1 MHGKELLV
9 ANRAQQDRM
18 LKPGRSVET
27 LHGCTEKEDA
37 ERFERISKDRLK
49 ALKADDEEAYM
60 KLIDAAKD
68 TRITHLLR
76 QRDSYLVSLAQAV
89 VAQQN
94 DGHDTG
100 APPRGQGDDGPM
112 DETMFGAQKM
122 DDPDEKST
130 EVDYH
135 AVAHKI
141 KGTISKQPS
150 IIVGGTLKE
159 YQLKGLQWMI
169 SLYNN
174 KLNGILADEMVRLFF
189 LSFFFFKTYF
199 LIFNINRVSERLSKP
214 YRSSLSSSRSSA
226 SAGLTSSSSLCLP

>member
-1 MHGKELLV
+1 
-9 ANRAQQDRM
+9 
-18 LKPGRSVET
+18 
-27 LHGCTEKEDA
+27 
-37 ERFERISKDRLK
+37 
-49 ALKADDEEAYM
+49 
-60 KLIDAAKD
+60 
-68 TRITHLLR
+68 
-76 QRDSYLVSLAQAV
+76 
-89 VAQQN
+89 
-94 DGHDTG
+94 
-100 APPRGQGDDGPM
+100 M

-174 KLNGILADEMVRLFF
+174 KLNGILADEMVGFFFDLLRRLF
-189 LSFFFFKTYF
+189 
-199 LIFNINRVSERLSKP
+199 
-214 YRSSLSSSRSSA
+214 
-226 SAGLTSSSSLCLP
+226 